1 MPKIDPAEMLSSVDA
16 AAYLGV
22 TPERIYA
29 LRKQGRIG
37 MMIGR
42 FWLYSK
48 TELDHYKATRKQ
60 GRPHGYS
67 PKAKRKEQHD
77 QTTIERNDEE
87 RGSSSSNEDA

>member
-48 TELDHYKATRKQ
+48 T
-60 GRPHGYS
+60 
-67 PKAKRKEQHD
+67 
-77 QTTIERNDEE
+77 
-87 RGSSSSNEDA
+87 